1 MLIALLIML
10 REGIEAALIVGI
22 VASFLKQSGHSEL
35 MPKVWLGVFLASV
48 MCLGIGYGIHSA
60 TGEIPQKEQE
70 LVVGAIGLVAVAML
84 TYMIL
89 WMKKAA
95 RSMKQHLQDS
105 VQSALNRGSGQ
116 GWALVGMAFLAVAR
130 EGLESVFFL
139 LAVFNQSPTA
149 AMPLGAV
156 LGLAAS
162 AVVGWLIYQGGVRI
176 NLARF
181 FRWTGVFLIFVAAGL
196 TSGAFRA
203 LHEAGV
209 WNVWQVNPFDW
220 SSHTPLDWSHVL
232 HEDSPLGVLLGGFF
246 GYTDHPVLSD
256 FILYF
261 AYLIPVLFLF
271 LRGSKPAAVSSQTS

>member
-1 MLIALLIML
+1 MLIAFLIML

-22 VASFLKQSGHSEL
+22 VAGFLKQSGHSRL
-35 MPKVWLGVFLASV
+35 MPKVWLGVALAAL

-70 LVVGAIGLVAVAML
+70 FVVGVIGLVAVAML

-95 RSMKQHLQDS
+95 RSMKQQLQDS
-105 VQSALNRGSGQ
+105 VQTALNRGNGQ

-139 LAVFNQSPTA
+139 LAVFQQSPTWS
-149 AMPLGAV
+149 MPVGAV
-156 LGLAAS
+156 LGLLAAVIIG
-162 AVVGWLIYQGGVRI
+162 ALIYQGGMRL
-176 NLARF
+176 NLAKF
-181 FRWTGVFLIFVAAGL
+181 FRWTGVFLIVVAAGL
-196 TSGAFRA
+196 VAGSLRA

-209 WNVWQVNPFDW
+209 WNHLQEVVFE
-220 SSHTPLDWSHVL
+220 SSKYL

-246 GYTDHPVLSD
+246 GYTDHPAQGEVLAWL
-256 FILYF
+256 LY
-261 AYLIPVLFLF
+261 LVPVMIWFLH
-271 LRGSKPAAVSSQTS
+271 GSRPAAVQRSSERH

>member
-1 MLIALLIML
+1 MLIAFLIML

-22 VASFLKQSGHSEL
+22 VAGFLKQSGHSRL
-35 MPKVWLGVFLASV
+35 MPKVWLGVALAAL

-70 LVVGAIGLVAVAML
+70 FVVGVIGLVAVAML

-95 RSMKQHLQDS
+95 RSMKQQLQDS
-105 VQSALNRGSGQ
+105 VQTALNRGNGQ

-139 LAVFNQSPTA
+139 LAVFQQSPTWS
-149 AMPLGAV
+149 MPVGAV
-156 LGLAAS
+156 LGLLA
-162 AVVGWLIYQGGVRI
+162 AVVIGALIYQGGVRL
-176 NLARF
+176 NLAKF
-181 FRWTGVFLIFVAAGL
+181 FRWTGAFLIVVAAGL
-196 TSGAFRA
+196 VAGSLRA

-209 WNVWQVNPFDW
+209 WNHLQEVVFD
-220 SSHTPLDWSHVL
+220 SSKYL

-246 GYTDHPVLSD
+246 GYTDHPTQGEVLAWL
-256 FILYF
+256 LY
-261 AYLIPVLFLF
+261 LVPVMIWFLH
-271 LRGSKPAAVSSQTS
+271 GSRPAAVQRSSESH

>member
-1 MLIALLIML
+1 MLIAFLIML

-22 VASFLKQSGHSEL
+22 VAGFLKQSGHSRL
-35 MPKVWLGVFLASV
+35 MPKVWLGVALAAL

-70 LVVGAIGLVAVAML
+70 FVVGVIGLVAVAML

-95 RSMKQHLQDS
+95 RSMKQQLQDS
-105 VQSALNRGSGQ
+105 VQTALNRGNGQ

-139 LAVFNQSPTA
+139 LAVFQQSPTWS
-149 AMPLGAV
+149 MPVGAV
-156 LGLAAS
+156 LGLLA
-162 AVVGWLIYQGGVRI
+162 AVVIGALIYQGGMRL
-176 NLARF
+176 NLAKF
-181 FRWTGVFLIFVAAGL
+181 FRWTGAFLIVVAAGL
-196 TSGAFRA
+196 VAGSLRA

-209 WNVWQVNPFDW
+209 WNHLQEVVFD
-220 SSHTPLDWSHVL
+220 SSKYL

-246 GYTDHPVLSD
+246 GYTDHPTQGEVLAWL
-256 FILYF
+256 LY
-261 AYLIPVLFLF
+261 LVPVMIWFLH
-271 LRGSKPAAVSSQTS
+271 GSKPAAVQRSSESH

>member
-1 MLIALLIML
+1 MLIAFLIML

-22 VASFLKQSGHSEL
+22 VAGFLKQSGHSRL
-35 MPKVWLGVFLASV
+35 MPKVWLGVALAAL

-70 LVVGAIGLVAVAML
+70 FVVGVIGLVAVAML

-95 RSMKQHLQDS
+95 RSMKQQLQDS
-105 VQSALNRGSGQ
+105 VQTALNRGDGQ

-139 LAVFNQSPTA
+139 LAVFQQSPTWS
-149 AMPLGAV
+149 MPVGAV
-156 LGLAAS
+156 LGLLT
-162 AVVGWLIYQGGVRI
+162 AVVIGALIYQGGMRL
-176 NLARF
+176 NLAKF
-181 FRWTGVFLIFVAAGL
+181 FRWTGAFLIVVAAGL
-196 TSGAFRA
+196 VAGSLRA

-209 WNVWQVNPFDW
+209 WNHLQEVVFD
-220 SSHTPLDWSHVL
+220 SSKYL

-246 GYTDHPVLSD
+246 GYTDHPTQGEVLAWL
-256 FILYF
+256 LY
-261 AYLIPVLFLF
+261 LVPVMIWFLH
-271 LRGSKPAAVSSQTS
+271 GSRPAAVQRSSESH